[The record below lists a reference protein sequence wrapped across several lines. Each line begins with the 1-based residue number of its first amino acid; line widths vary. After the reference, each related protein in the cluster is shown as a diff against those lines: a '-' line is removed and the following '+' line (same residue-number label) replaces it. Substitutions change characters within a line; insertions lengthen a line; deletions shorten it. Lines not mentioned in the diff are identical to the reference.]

1 MREAANKSSLSRRGD
16 ELASRI
22 QDRQQRMLR
31 SRAERDRDF
40 WHSVATLG
48 VIGWS
53 VVLPTLLGIAAG
65 IWLDQ
70 RWPERFSWTL
80 MLLTVGLTLGCVHAW
95 GRIRRDSNKRGQGG
109 R

>member
-1 MREAANKSSLSRRGD
+1 MPEAANKSSLSRRGD
-16 ELASRI
+16 ELAS
-22 QDRQQRMLR
+22 QVQTRQQRMLR
-31 SRAERDRDF
+31 TRAERDRDF
-40 WHSVATLG
+40 WRSVATLG

-53 VVLPTLLGIAAG
+53 VVLPTLVGIAAG
-65 IWLDQ
+65 IWLDG

-95 GRIRRDSNKRGQGG
+95 VRIRRDSNKRGQGD